1 MYTVLIVDDE
11 PLVRL
16 GIINSVEWEN
26 YGVNRI
32 LEADNGNEAWKI
44 CQNEPVDIVITD
56 IKMPEMNGIELL
68 RFLKSVDSKAVRIV
82 LSGYSDFEY
91 LQKAIRAG
99 VMDYLL
105 KPINVI
111 ELEEVLETAI
121 NRLREEEI
129 QKTERMKN
137 LRENTLA
144 RLMEGN
150 IGKHELRD
158 KLEKLDIQL
167 RRGPYIVTVF
177 QFPTAVFEEQS
188 FFSKLD
194 LCEEECSK
202 IIQREEEG
210 LVCSMNGNLVVL
222 YDKELSDEKLDYI
235 NERLAKAIT
244 RYMEQ
249 EVDIY
254 MGKPVGEVEE
264 IAFSYLDAKS
274 RNKENTEK
282 KKYSKQIQDLLN
294 YIDDHF
300 REEISLKEAAE
311 LFYINPSYL
320 GYIFKKEYGHS
331 FTETVNRKRIE
342 YARELL
348 MNSNIKIYEVAEK
361 VGFTDSRYFVRVF
374 KKYEGVNPSE
384 VRKS

>member
-16 GIINSVEWEN
+16 GIINSVGWEN

-105 KPINVI
+105 KPINVM

-167 RRGPYIVTVF
+167 GRGPYIVTVF

-202 IIQREEEG
+202 IMQREEEG

-222 YDKELSDEKLDYI
+222 YDKELPDEKLGYI

-249 EVDIY
+249 EVNIY
-254 MGKPVGEVEE
+254 LGKPVGEVEE

-282 KKYSKQIQDLLN
+282 KKYSKQIQDLLD

-361 VGFTDSRYFVRVF
+361 AGFTDSRYFVRVF

>member
-16 GIINSVEWEN
+16 GIINSVKWEN
-26 YGVNRI
+26 YGVNQI
-32 LEADNGNEAWKI
+32 FEAANGNEAWELY
-44 CQNEPVDIVITD
+44 QNNTVDILITD

-68 RFLKSVDSKAVRIV
+68 RVLKTVNSKAVRIV

-137 LRENTLA
+137 LRDNTFA

-158 KLEKLDIQL
+158 KLEKLNIEL
-167 RRGPYIVTVF
+167 GRGPYVVTIF
-177 QFPTAVFEEQS
+177 QFPSSVFEEPQ
-188 FFSKLD
+188 FFLKLD
-194 LCEEECSK
+194 MCEEKCNK
-202 IIQREEEG
+202 TIQRENMG
-210 LVCSMNGNLVVL
+210 LVCTMNGNLVVL
-222 YDKELSDEKLDYI
+222 YDKEISDKKIDFTNSKLEKVISLCM
-235 NERLAKAIT
+235 ERPVYTYK
-244 RYMEQ
+244 
-249 EVDIY
+249 
-254 MGKPVGEVEE
+254 GKTVGETEE
-264 IAFSYLDAKS
+264 IAFSYIDAK
-274 RNKENTEK
+274 RQNKEKEEK
-282 KKYSKQIQDLLN
+282 KKYSKQVQDLLN
-294 YIDDHF
+294 YIDKHF

-320 GYIFKKEYGHS
+320 GYVFKREYGHS

-342 YARELL
+342 YAKQLL
-348 MNSNIKIYEVAEK
+348 LNSNIKIYEVAEK
-361 VGFTDSRYFVRVF
+361 VGFMDSRYFVRVF
-374 KKYEGVNPSE
+374 KKYEGINPSE

>member
-16 GIINSVEWEN
+16 GIINSVAWEN

-32 LEADNGNEAWKI
+32 LEADNGNKAWMVY
-44 CQNEPVDIVITD
+44 QSEQVDIVITD

-68 RFLKSVDSKAVRIV
+68 RFLKSSDSKAVRIV

-158 KLEKLDIQL
+158 KMEKLNIRL
-167 RRGPYIVTVF
+167 GRGPYIVTVF
-177 QFPTAVFEEQS
+177 QFPTVLFEEQS

-194 LCEEECSK
+194 LCEEECGK
-202 IIQREEEG
+202 IIQREETG

-222 YDKELSDEKLDYI
+222 YDKELTNEKLDYI
-235 NERLAKAIT
+235 NGRLARAIGKH
-244 RYMEQ
+244 MEQ
-249 EVDIY
+249 EVNIY
-254 MGKPVGEVEE
+254 MGKPVGETDE

-274 RNKENTEK
+274 RNKEKKEK

-294 YIDDHF
+294 YIEDHF

-361 VGFTDSRYFVRVF
+361 AGFTDSRYFVRVF